1 MKFDKIEIPQQ
12 GQLIQAQG
20 AELTV
25 PNDPIIPFIEG
36 DGIGPDIMKASKR
49 IWDAAV
55 EKAYNGKK
63 KIVWLEIFAGE
74 KAKAKY
80 DQWLPK
86 DTLEAIQY
94 YKVAIKGPLTT
105 PVGGGFRSLN
115 VSLRQKLNLYAC
127 VRPVYYFEGIPS
139 PVVHPQKMDM
149 IIFRENT
156 EDVYSG
162 IEWQQGTEEARKVI
176 DFIKNEFNINIRP
189 DSGVGIKPI
198 SITGTH
204 QLVRKAIHYALKH
217 KRKSLTLVHKGNIM
231 KFTEGAFCDW
241 GYQLAKA
248 EFSEQIITEE
258 DYWKLKEAGQEIPK
272 DKLLIKDRIAD
283 SMFQQVL
290 TRPDEYD
297 VVALPNLNGDY
308 LSDACAAQIGGL
320 GMAPGGNLGDD
331 LALFEPTHGT
341 APKYANKD
349 KVNPC
354 ALVLSGVMMLDHL
367 GWGEAAEA
375 VNNAVGKA
383 IRQKKVTYDLARLI
397 GDVEPL
403 STSAFA
409 TAVIENL

>member
-1 MKFDKIEIPQQ
+1 LKFDKIEIPQQ

-248 EFSEQIITEE
+248 EFSDQIITEE